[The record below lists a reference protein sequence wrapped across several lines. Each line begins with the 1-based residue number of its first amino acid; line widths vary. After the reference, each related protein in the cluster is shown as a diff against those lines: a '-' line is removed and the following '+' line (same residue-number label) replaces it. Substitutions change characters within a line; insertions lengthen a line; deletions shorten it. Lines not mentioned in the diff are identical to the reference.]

1 MTAASKQHAQFKEPI
16 PERGVLLSV
25 QRTIS
30 RDEIGPPQKIMTL
43 QIGGSMVNNNPENAV
58 VRAQSDEDRA
68 ETRFSGTLS
77 RGVAAIAALG
87 GGAGA
92 SRRGKRR
99 EAAEADGV
107 NSGGLSSGGL
117 SSGGLSSGGLGLCT
131 VERTTKKMRNV
142 DFGDAIG
149 KELQNLYD
157 DLVAQPIPD
166 RFLNLLNQLEKNMVS
181 SGLSSGAP
189 GERE

>member
-1 MTAASKQHAQFKEPI
+1 M
-16 PERGVLLSV
+16 LSV

-43 QIGGSMVNNNPENAV
+43 QIEGSMVKNNPENAV
-58 VRAQSDEDRA
+58 SRAQSDEDRA
-68 ETRFSGTLS
+68 EQRHYSGALPL
-77 RGVAAIAALG
+77 GVAAIAAGLG
-87 GGAGA
+87 SGA
-92 SRRGKRR
+92 SRRRDAR
-99 EAAEADGV
+99 DADGLV
-107 NSGGLSSGGL
+107 A
-117 SSGGLSSGGLGLCT
+117 GGLGVCGS
-131 VERTTKKMRNV
+131 ERTNRKMRNV

-157 DLVAQPIPD
+157 DLVAQPVPD

-181 SGLSSGAP
+181 SGVTSSAP

>member
-30 RDEIGPPQKIMTL
+30 RDEIGPPQKIMAL
-43 QIGGSMVNNNPENAV
+43 QIGGSMVNNNPENAAA
-58 VRAQSDEDRA
+58 RAQSDEDRA
-68 ETRFSGTLS
+68 ETRHFSGTLS
-77 RGVAAIAALG
+77 RGVAAIAAGLG
-87 GGAGA
+87 AGAGA
-92 SRRGKRR
+92 SRRGNGRK
-99 EAAEADGV
+99 EAPDANGMTP
-107 NSGGLSSGGL
+107 GGLS
-117 SSGGLSSGGLGLCT
+117 LCAS
-131 VERTTKKMRNV
+131 ERTNKKMRNV

-157 DLVAQPIPD
+157 DLVAQPVPD

-181 SGLSSGAP
+181 SGLSNGAP

>member
-1 MTAASKQHAQFKEPI
+1 MTTASKQPAQFKEPI

-30 RDEIGPPQKIMTL
+30 RDENGPPQKIMAL
-43 QIGGSMVNNNPENAV
+43 QIGGSMVKNIPENAAA
-58 VRAQSDEDRA
+58 RASSDDERA
-68 ETRFSGTLS
+68 EKRHFSGPLPRS
-77 RGVAAIAALG
+77 VAAIAAGLG
-87 GGAGA
+87 SSVGAA
-92 SRRGKRR
+92 SRANGRD
-99 EAAEADGV
+99 A
-107 NSGGLSSGGL
+107 NGLEDL
-117 SSGGLSSGGLGLCT
+117 SANGLGLC
-131 VERTTKKMRNV
+131 VSERNNNKMRNV

-157 DLVAQPIPD
+157 DLVAQPVPD

>member
-1 MTAASKQHAQFKEPI
+1 
-16 PERGVLLSV
+16 
-25 QRTIS
+25 
-30 RDEIGPPQKIMTL
+30 MTL

-117 SSGGLSSGGLGLCT
+117 SSGGLGLCT

>member
-1 MTAASKQHAQFKEPI
+1 MTTASKQHAQFKEPI

-30 RDEIGPPQKIMTL
+30 RDEIGPPQKIMAL
-43 QIGGSMVNNNPENAV
+43 EIGGSMVKNIPENASS
-58 VRAQSDEDRA
+58 RASSDDDRA
-68 ETRFSGTLS
+68 EKRQFSGALPRS
-77 RGVAAIAALG
+77 VAAIAAGLG
-87 GGAGA
+87 SSGAASRA
-92 SRRGKRR
+92 SRREGSGLMEDDLNENRLAFRVSERK
-99 EAAEADGV
+99 
-107 NSGGLSSGGL
+107 NSK
-117 SSGGLSSGGLGLCT
+117 T
-131 VERTTKKMRNV
+131 RQV

-149 KELQNLYD
+149 KEIQNLYD
-157 DLVAQPIPD
+157 DLVAQPVPD

>member
-1 MTAASKQHAQFKEPI
+1 VTTASKQHAQFKEPI

-30 RDEIGPPQKIMTL
+30 RDENGPPQKIMAL
-43 QIGGSMVNNNPENAV
+43 QIGGSMVKNIPENAAA
-58 VRAQSDEDRA
+58 RASSDDERA
-68 ETRFSGTLS
+68 EKRHFSGPLPRS
-77 RGVAAIAALG
+77 VAAIAA
-87 GGAGA
+87 
-92 SRRGKRR
+92 
-99 EAAEADGV
+99 
-107 NSGGLSSGGL
+107 
-117 SSGGLSSGGLGLCT
+117 GLGSSVGARANGRDANGLEDLSANGVALC
-131 VERTTKKMRNV
+131 VSERNNNRMRNV

-157 DLVAQPIPD
+157 DLVAQPVPD